1 VVVVVVVEFHILLQ
15 LGLPH
20 RAAVAQVMYTLVNLD
35 FLYMDQLSGFDDS
48 AVVDIHSGKLGF
60 SIHGLGGGSSVTLP
74 LSLPVSPCS
83 PSLGPVSFPL
93 MPVSFTITLLV
104 SLTIVLLAI
113 GKVALSFFA
122 TTSNV
127 VVLDAGV

>member
-1 VVVVVVVEFHILLQ
+1 
-15 LGLPH
+15 
-20 RAAVAQVMYTLVNLD
+20 M
-35 FLYMDQLSGFDDS
+35 SGSTCDGGRVSHTS
-48 AVVDIHSGKLGF
+48 AVESSSQSSGGSDNVHSGKLGF
-60 SIHGLGGGSSVTLP
+60 SIHGSGGGSSVTL
-74 LSLPVSPCS
+74 SLLLPASPCS

-93 MPVSFTITLLV
+93 MSVSFTITLLV

-127 VVLDAGV
+127 VVLDAGL